1 MVSGTEHT
9 RRAGC
14 RSARVYAGL
23 LLLFF
28 ATVAVAQLPTATILG
43 TVRDSTGAVVPDA
56 TVTGRNTETGLTRTG
71 QSGADGSYRFAAL
84 PVGTYE
90 IRVEQAG
97 FRAEVRSGVTL
108 TVGQEAVLNFALQV
122 GAIEQT
128 VEVTGEAPLVNTTTG
143 SLGSLVNA
151 QQVADLPL
159 NGRNYL
165 ELSLLQPGVIQHQT
179 GASNARFTGAW
190 FSTNGAPPRSNYYI
204 LDGTPV
210 GNVDGGT
217 AATAAGT
224 TLGVE
229 GIREWRLMTNSYSA
243 EFGMRMGGQMTMVSK
258 AGTNQFHGS
267 LFEYLRNSAL
277 DARNFFDYKTETTP
291 RRLPAFTRNQ
301 FGGSIGGPLQR
312 DRLFFFATFEG
323 LRERLGVT
331 RVPNVIPAAA
341 KVDGGAGGVPQIL
354 PAVKPILAL
363 FPDPNLSGNRY
374 TFPSTQS
381 TSDNYGQARGD
392 YIFSTNDTVFS
403 RYTIDRGDKQDPL
416 NYPQFIRLP
425 VSRNTFVTVA
435 ETHTFNPV
443 LLGTFRFSVAKPRFD
458 IDTIS
463 GISGPQVSLVPGQ
476 EIGTITIGNVTVFGP
491 DNTTPSLQNQSTYA
505 WSGDLF
511 YTRGR
516 HSLKF
521 GTLINYTRLFVE
533 VQLGGRGTVTF
544 ANIPAFLRGETTS
557 YSALTLG
564 SDNKRN
570 YRYKTFGFYVQ
581 DDLRATSNLTLNL
594 GLRYEFTTD
603 WNEANGRGTAL
614 RDVRRDPAF
623 TPGLAFQNPSL
634 RNISPRFGFAL
645 DVRGDGQTAVRGGFG
660 LLYDVGT
667 YAQQVGNIS
676 VATPPLFESE
686 CDHDP
691 RRLRRSFVFP

>member
-1 MVSGTEHT
+1 MSSQTRDIRKAPCSSG
-9 RRAGC
+9 
-14 RSARVYAGL
+14 RVAAGL
-23 LLLFF
+23 VFLTF
-28 ATVAVAQLPTATILG
+28 ATFAFAQLPTATILG

-557 YSALTLG
+557 YSALTPD

-570 YRYKTFGFYVQ
+570 YRYKTVGFYVQ

-603 WNEANGRGTAL
+603 WNEA
-614 RDVRRDPAF
+614 V
-623 TPGLAFQNPSL
+623 Q
-634 RNISPRFGFAL
+634 
-645 DVRGDGQTAVRGGFG
+645 
-660 LLYDVGT
+660 
-667 YAQQVGNIS
+667 
-676 VATPPLFESE
+676 
-686 CDHDP
+686 
-691 RRLRRSFVFP
+691 